1 MLIKIFKLQRSLVR
15 MLARGRD
22 HHGHD
27 QKGVMRNSVG
37 KKIGQDEEDIAL
49 REINNEKTK
58 NLT

>member
-22 HHGHD
+22 HHDPD
-27 QKGVMRNSVG
+27 QKGVMRNSIG